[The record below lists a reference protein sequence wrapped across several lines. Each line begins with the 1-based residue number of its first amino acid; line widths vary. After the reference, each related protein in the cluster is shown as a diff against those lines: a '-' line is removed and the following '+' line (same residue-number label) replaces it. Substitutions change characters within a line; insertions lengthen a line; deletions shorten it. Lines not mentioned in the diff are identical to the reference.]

1 MASLGK
7 NPETAL
13 PLPTEIHMKTQET
26 RIYNTEKKN
35 SQPSARIL

>member
-1 MASLGK
+1 MASVGN

-13 PLPTEIHMKTQET
+13 PLPTESHMKTQET
-26 RIYNTEKKN
+26 RIYNTENKD